1 MRLYYLDESEGP
13 THYVRSGIGVNAEV
27 WSEAFQLIQ
36 AWRKELRTT
45 YQIPLFKELHASDLL
60 AGRGE
65 LVRVGN
71 KYRRVS
77 RETGAKIFI
86 SGLQR
91 LERIAQALSGGLEVI
106 NISLMKRQEVDVI
119 TLERLLNRIQR
130 SVESQGRYAFLVFD
144 QGKEGTITKTY
155 KKALVYNPIPSKY
168 GLWETGE
175 RWKNIPPRNI
185 VGGPAFRSSK
195 SDYFLQ
201 MADFIAHALLKKDE
215 KPPIPRVAYY
225 HIDEAFDQILDKALN
240 LKASEDDPKGVV
252 RY

>member
-168 GLWETGE
+168 G
-175 RWKNIPPRNI
+175 
-185 VGGPAFRSSK
+185 GPAFRSSK